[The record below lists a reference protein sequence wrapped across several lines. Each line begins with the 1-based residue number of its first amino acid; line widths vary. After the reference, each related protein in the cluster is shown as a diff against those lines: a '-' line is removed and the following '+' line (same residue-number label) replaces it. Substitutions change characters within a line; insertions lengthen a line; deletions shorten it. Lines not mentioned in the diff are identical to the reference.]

1 MNMNQIQYALA
12 VARYKNFSK
21 AAERLFLSQP
31 ALSLQIKKLEQELGF
46 SLFTRKAQGV
56 AITPEGEQF
65 FQDARTVETAWNQML
80 QNVSAARAK
89 NRRHL
94 RIAVSTRI
102 YSNGL
107 FDDIV
112 DFFDHHPEI
121 EATFVTEAGADTLSA
136 LQNGTLDIALD
147 RLPPTQLLPDS
158 KNFFSCELIS
168 EQQCFLVSPDS
179 RMSAV
184 NSLSFS
190 NLEGTSFITGL
201 ENSME
206 DRSLKQF
213 CRDYGISLGKLYRS
227 DGITTVMDLVRSGK
241 GITLGPLSFASHF
254 GVRAIPLEPV
264 TYVSLNFICLKER
277 ASTPEIA
284 LFKKHLL
291 QACSRFGRAAG
302 PSQNSR

>member
-1 MNMNQIQYALA
+1 MNMNQIQYALT

-21 AAERLFLSQP
+21 AAESLFLSQP

-46 SLFTRKAQGV
+46 SLFSRKAQGV
-56 AITPEGEQF
+56 TITPEGEKF
-65 FQDARTVETAWNQML
+65 FLDAQAVEIAWNQML
-80 QNVSAARAK
+80 QNAAAYRGETS
-89 NRRHL
+89 RQL

-107 FDDIV
+107 FTDIL

-121 EATFVTEAGADTLSA
+121 EPTFVTEAGADSFAA

-147 RLPPTQLLPDS
+147 RLPPAQLLPDNH
-158 KNFFSCELIS
+158 KFFSCELIS

-179 RMSAV
+179 K
-184 NSLSFS
+184 NFINETLSFS
-190 NLEGTSFITGL
+190 NLEGISFITGL

-213 CRDYGISLGKLYRS
+213 CKEYRISLGKLYRS
-227 DGITTVMDLVRSGK
+227 DGISTVMDLVRSGK
-241 GITLGPLSFASHF
+241 GITIGPVSFASHF
-254 GVRAIPLEPV
+254 GVRAIPVEPT

-277 ASTPEIA
+277 ATAQEIT
-284 LFKKHLL
+284 LFKNHLIK
-291 QACSRFGRAAG
+291 ACSRL
-302 PSQNSR
+302 N